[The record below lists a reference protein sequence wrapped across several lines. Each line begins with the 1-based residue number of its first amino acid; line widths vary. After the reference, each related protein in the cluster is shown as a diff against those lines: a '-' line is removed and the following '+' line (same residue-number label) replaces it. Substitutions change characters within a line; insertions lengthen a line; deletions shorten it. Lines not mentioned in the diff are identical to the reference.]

1 VKVRRANAE
10 DCDLVGTLVFEL
22 ITELSAPETPAITQ
36 SVIQHTT
43 RELMDSSLI
52 WAFLAESSDGKPAG
66 VLTLNS
72 CAAIYAGGR
81 FGEIT
86 ELYVRPGM
94 RREGV
99 GAQLIHAA
107 MDFGKAQGWT
117 RLEVCA
123 PKGPTW
129 NRSVAFYQQNGFLL
143 LGPRLKRPLD

>member
-1 VKVRRANAE
+1 
-10 DCDLVGTLVFEL
+10 
-22 ITELSAPETPAITQ
+22 
-36 SVIQHTT
+36 
-43 RELMDSSLI
+43 
-52 WAFLAESSDGKPAG
+52 
-66 VLTLNS
+66 
-72 CAAIYAGGR
+72 
-81 FGEIT
+81 
-86 ELYVRPGM
+86 M